1 MYKRQPIL
9 LKAFNVAKLSS
20 PSKKPE
26 TFVIPLLIEPSMF
39 DRCEID
45 LSPGTLIE
53 PLKVAQFEVMKFDIG

>member
-1 MYKRQPIL
+1 M
-9 LKAFNVAKLSS
+9 AKLSS

-26 TFVIPLLIEPSMF
+26 TEVIPLLIEPSMI

-53 PLKVAQFEVMKFDIG
+53 PLKVAQFEVMKFDIS